1 MTQFAQILWFRS
13 QIVVDEDGVRLPV
26 RQEFHGDLLGIS
38 HSIRHTQAI
47 GSQVTKPAPVVT
59 AAGGNQTGSREK
71 TPSRENRSAGRRGL
85 AIVSLVGGRG
95 FRPQKTRL
103 PVPPKPW
110 PKVHAIAPCKRVCI
124 RRTLF
129 GT

>member
-1 MTQFAQILWFRS
+1 MTQFAQVLRFGS
-13 QIVVDEDGVRLPV
+13 QIVVDEDRVRLLI
-26 RQEFHGDLLGIS
+26 RQEFRGDLLGIS

-59 AAGGNQTGSREK
+59 AAGGNQTGGSEK
-71 TPSRENRSAGRRGL
+71 TSSRENRSAGYWVF
-85 AIVSLVGGRG
+85 AIVSLVGGRV
-95 FRPQKTRL
+95 FRPQTARLHVGQDARPKLHAVAHCKT
-103 PVPPKPW
+103 V
-110 PKVHAIAPCKRVCI
+110 RV